1 MLLEEGVCYEQCVLL
16 AILCEPLP
24 CFILYSKGKFAC
36 YSWYLLTSYFFIPV
50 SYDKKDI
57 WDLGSFPLL
66 SLLWILFWFDWPS
79 SFNLFI
85 LLGFYLV
92 PSSGIYSSA
101 VSFSLHFCVYSMC
114 YAGCKAVVLASGVC
128 PLMGCC
134 CCCSVTQSCPTFCDP
149 MDCSTP
155 DFPVLHCLP
164 DFAQTHV
171 HWVGD
176 TIQSFHSLF
185 SPCRPAFNLSQY
197 QGLFQWSGSSH
208 QVPKY

>member
-1 MLLEEGVCYEQCVLL
+1 MAIRSSWSEPQSAPGLVLADGYRTSPSLTAKNIISLISVLTIWWWPCVESSLVLLEEGVCYEQCVLL

-101 VSFSLHFCVYSMC
+101 VSFCLTCCDWDFSSASCRV
-114 YAGCKAVVLASGVC
+114 GCNS
-128 PLMGCC
+128 
-134 CCCSVTQSCPTFCDP
+134 SCFYGLLPGGWN
-149 MDCSTP
+149 
-155 DFPVLHCLP
+155 CL
-164 DFAQTHV
+164 
-171 HWVGD
+171 
-176 TIQSFHSLF
+176 
-185 SPCRPAFNLSQY
+185 R
-197 QGLFQWSGSSH
+197 GLYRLPGGR
-208 QVPKY
+208 